1 MKSTRLSPA
10 AQPAR
15 VPNAPRSEWLDGVSL
30 YRVNP
35 AQHLVNENSHPL
47 RDERHT
53 ANADAARLWQ
63 GEEKRNTETT
73 TLDRR
78 DSGTGT
84 GTGNS
89 ARLRLFDTRAGRPGR
104 ISEKV

>member
-10 AQPAR
+10 ARPAR
-15 VPNAPRSEWLDGVSL
+15 APNAPRSEWLAGASL

-35 AQHLVNENSHPL
+35 AQHLVNESGHPL
-47 RDERHT
+47 RDERRA
-53 ANADAARLWQ
+53 ANADAAHLWQ
-63 GEEKRNTETT
+63 GEERRDTDTT

-78 DSGTGT
+78 GS

-89 ARLRLFDTRAGRPGR
+89 ARLRLFDTRAGRPGK